1 MHQLEPR
8 VTKYSNLYQKL
19 LNRSSILFY
28 YCPIA
33 EKAGKAGFLG
43 APSSSVTFTFN
54 THVRGRA
61 LQANPLSA
69 PGETLMR
76 C

>member
-1 MHQLEPR
+1 M
-8 VTKYSNLYQKL
+8 TKYSNLYQKL
-19 LNRSSILFY
+19 LNRASILFY
-28 YCPIA
+28 CCPIA

-43 APSSSVTFTFN
+43 APSASVTFTFD

-69 PGETLMR
+69 PGETRMR